1 MANSSVSSASVIEV
15 RAGKRCGLT
24 AFLVALGGL
33 TIAAFGI
40 LTVGFTS
47 PVAGSNIAGPL
58 SNLLAN
64 DPCVDP
70 CVPGSEDIMKLK
82 AHGTSEYP
90 VVRNERSMK
99 IGRELS
105 AGKRI

>member
-47 PVAGSNIAGPL
+47 PVAGSNIASPL

-70 CVPGSEDIMKLK
+70 CVPGSEDIMKPK

-90 VVRNERSMK
+90 VVRNERSTK
-99 IGRELS
+99 IGRDL
-105 AGKRI
+105 A

>member
-1 MANSSVSSASVIEV
+1 MMTTKYTTRRTLAIAILSI
-15 RAGKRCGLT
+15 
-24 AFLVALGGL
+24 GG
-33 TIAAFGI
+33 G
-40 LTVGFTS
+40 GFTS
-47 PVAGSNIAGPL
+47 SGDGAGGSFPPSMML
-58 SNLLAN
+58 FAN
-64 DPCVDP
+64 AQCTDP
-70 CVPGSEDIMKLK
+70 CVPGSEDIMKPK